1 MLNPDLVGRTFTGAA
16 STTISQESITAFAHA
31 LGEENISV
39 APPTFGITLTLAQS
53 QTLLQDSG
61 LDWTRVVHG
70 DQRFE
75 IHNPIVAGM
84 SLTCDCTIESARV
97 VAGNEIV
104 SVKADLLSDSKLV
117 ASTWATL
124 VFRG

>member
-1 MLNPDLVGRTFTGAA
+1 MLNPDLVGRTFTGAT
-16 STTISQESITAFAHA
+16 STKITQEAITAFAHA
-31 LGEENISV
+31 LGKENISV
-39 APPTFGITLTLAQS
+39 APPTFGITVTLAQS
-53 QTLLQDSG
+53 QTVLKDSG

-75 IHNPIVAGM
+75 IHTPIVAGM

-104 SVKADLLSDSKLV
+104 SVKADLLSDAKLI

>member
-1 MLNPDLVGRTFTGAA
+1 MLNPDLVGCTFTGAT
-16 STTISQESITAFAHA
+16 STKITQEAITAFAHA

-39 APPTFGITLTLAQS
+39 APPTFGITVTLAQS
-53 QTLLQDSG
+53 QTVLKDSG

-75 IHNPIVAGM
+75 IHTPIVAGM

-104 SVKADLLSDSKLV
+104 SVKADLLSDAKLI